1 MFKKGGVVS
10 LFYIGDN
17 NILKDVRVTNQ
28 DFRVY
33 SCLVSYMNKETGICY
48 PRHETISKAIGMSR
62 TAIYRCIKHLA
73 KLGYVTVKRR
83 SSTNEYYL
91 SQQLNL
97 QEIRKKSISSK
108 YGTSDVSNSTD
119 INKTNNIK
127 YSRNRRYNSY
137 QRVRYSPPTANHSK
151 TTIKYNNEQY
161 EYFGEFGE
169 YIEYRNKKGEV
180 IAKHKWKKD
189 EPIKKFNASIRE
201 AS

>member
-1 MFKKGGVVS
+1 MS
-10 LFYIGDN
+10 LFFVSDLTV
-17 NILKDVRVTNQ
+17 LKDVRVTNQ
-28 DFRVY
+28 DYRVY

-108 YGTSDVSNSTD
+108 YATSDVSNSTD
-119 INKTNNIK
+119 INKTNNIN
-127 YSRNRRYNSY
+127 YSRYRGYNKY
-137 QRVRYSPPTANHSK
+137 QRAKYSPPTANHSK
-151 TTIKYNNEQY
+151 TTIKYNGDQY
-161 EYFGEFGE
+161 EYCGEFGE
-169 YIEYRNKKGEV
+169 HIEYRNKKGEV

-189 EPIKKFNASIRE
+189 EPIKKFNASVRE

>member
-1 MFKKGGVVS
+1 MS

-17 NILKDVRVTNQ
+17 NVLKDVRVTNQ

-33 SCLVSYMNKETGICY
+33 SCLVSFMNKETGICY
-48 PRHETISKAIGMSR
+48 PRLGTISKSIGMSR

-97 QEIRKKSISSK
+97 QELRKKSIGSK
-108 YGTSDVSNSTD
+108 YATSDVSNSTG
-119 INKTNNIK
+119 INKTNNIN
-127 YSRNRRYNSY
+127 YNRNRGYNNY
-137 QRVRYSPPTANHSK
+137 QRGKFISPPTANHSK
-151 TTIKYNNEQY
+151 TTLDYNGDQY

-180 IAKHKWKKD
+180 IAKHKWKKN
-189 EPIKKFNASIRE
+189 EPIKKFDASVKE